1 MSKWKYSEK
10 DENRNYD
17 LEAKELLK
25 TLRGDSQLYEMYG
38 IVNKQLQR
46 SVSPI
51 REKELNAVKKA
62 IESYPGI
69 DKFKLSSVLHGYKS
83 EMAQTGHPKDGVKS
97 IYKKRV

>member
-10 DENRNYD
+10 NENRNYD

-25 TLRGDSQLYEMYG
+25 TLRDSQLYEMYG

-46 SVSPI
+46 SVSPV
-51 REKELNAVKKA
+51 REKELNAVRKA

-69 DKFKLSSVLHGYKS
+69 DKSKLSFVLHGYKS
-83 EMAQTGHPKDGVKS
+83 EMAQKGHPKDGVKS
-97 IYKKRV
+97 TYKKKV

>member
-10 DENRNYD
+10 NDNRNYD

-25 TLRGDSQLYEMYG
+25 PLREAQLYEMYG

-46 SVSPI
+46 SVTPV
-51 REKELNAVKKA
+51 REKELNAVRKA

-69 DKFKLSSVLHGYKS
+69 DKSKLSFVLHGYKS
-83 EMAQTGHPKDGVKS
+83 EMGVHLNIVEGDKS
-97 IYKKRV
+97 TYKKKV